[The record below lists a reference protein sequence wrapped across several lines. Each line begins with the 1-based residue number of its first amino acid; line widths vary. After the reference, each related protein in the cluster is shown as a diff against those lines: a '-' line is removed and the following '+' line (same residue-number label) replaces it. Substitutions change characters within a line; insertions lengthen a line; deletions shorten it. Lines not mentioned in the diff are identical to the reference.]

1 MSAPCDCGIT
11 EPHVHPP
18 YLGLVG
24 MLMGY
29 QGAPILQSEERARL
43 LGVIATMR
51 RRDAEAMSEQ
61 KKTLYEVRA
70 EFLRAYPDVDALDA
84 REVEEAAIGHATWEE
99 FQEAMDVPRDVALR
113 PLFEAAREV
122 HMARKEWLAKVIRW
136 ATRDL
141 ADEMA
146 EHWAVVA

>member
-1 MSAPCDCGIT
+1 MDAPCDCGIT

-18 YLGLVG
+18 FLGFIG
-24 MLMGY
+24 MLMGW

-43 LGVIATMR
+43 LGVIATRCEGRMR
-51 RRDAEAMSEQ
+51 PMSEQ

-122 HMARKEWLAKVIRW
+122 HVARKEWLAKVIRW

-146 EHWAVVA
+146 DHCAIWA